1 MYVRSLRFNKHK
13 YYNTFIELH
22 FSVQNIRVFLSICH
36 PRSDPVF
43 TVSSLRF
50 RPSYHISETPFTVER
65 TRQSTRGN
73 HTKESNRQRPSKPQ
87 IYNKQS
93 PLGSANNI
101 FHLLTPAITNVS
113 ILPHPCEYKVSNP
126 KCAFSRVYHQMSVHH
141 VTSRRQSIVSHPEV
155 RPLCQIQKCV
165 HRVTRR
171 CGSTVSHLQKCIN
184 CVKSIEVRL
193 LCQIYRSASTVSH
206 LQKCVSHVTCKSAS
220 TVSHV

>member
-36 PRSDPVF
+36 PRSDTVF
-43 TVSSLRF
+43 TVSRLRF
-50 RPSYHISETPFTVER
+50 RPSYHISETPYTVER

-113 ILPHPCEYKVSNP
+113 TSRQKSCHTHVST
-126 KCAFSRVYHQMSVHH
+126 KCLTRKCTVPRVYHQMSVHH

-171 CGSTVSHLQKCIN
+171 CGSTVSHLQK
-184 CVKSIEVRL
+184 
-193 LCQIYRSASTVSH
+193 
-206 LQKCVSHVTCKSAS
+206 
-220 TVSHV
+220 